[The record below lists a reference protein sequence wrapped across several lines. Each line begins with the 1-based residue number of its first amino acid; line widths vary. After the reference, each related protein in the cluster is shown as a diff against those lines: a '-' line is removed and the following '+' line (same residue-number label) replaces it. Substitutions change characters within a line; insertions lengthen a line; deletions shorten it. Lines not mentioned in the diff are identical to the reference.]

1 MRINIVG
8 DFKCNN
14 VSKITFDTNLKS
26 ILSESDINVV
36 NFEAPIKLP
45 NSKRILKSGPNLS
58 QGQQSAEFLEQNGF
72 NLISLANNHVM
83 DYGEDA
89 LENTLAC
96 FKKATTIGAG
106 TWEEAY
112 KIKSFEI
119 DNKKIGFLAVTQ
131 HEFGVLA
138 EKTGNEHSIG
148 SAWMLHPMV
157 DELILKGKKEN
168 DFLFILPHAGIENQS
183 QPLPE
188 LRTLYKHW
196 INMGADGVIASH
208 PHTPQGWEIYKR
220 KPIVYSLGNFCFENH
235 SAKLP
240 PYWFYGLLAYI
251 EIENNI
257 IKLGV
262 NGLYYNIQKG
272 TLEITEESAFKDY
285 LLSINIVLQDKQQY
299 LANINRYCNELMAT
313 YDIAFGDSGYFKFSS
328 QKFFKQLVKRII
340 GKNRSFDK
348 SHFINN
354 LRCEVHRWAITRA
367 TLNEQYL

>member
-8 DFKCNN
+8 DFKCNA
-14 VSKITFDTNLKS
+14 VSKISFDTNLKS
-26 ILSESDINVV
+26 ILSEGNINIV

-45 NSKRILKSGPNLS
+45 QSKKILKSGPNLS
-58 QGQQSAEFLEQNGF
+58 QSLKSAEFLEQNGF

-83 DYGEDA
+83 DYGKDA
-89 LENTLAC
+89 LENTMAC

-119 DNKKIGFLAVTQ
+119 EDKRIGFLALTQ

-138 EKTGNEHSIG
+138 EKTGNEHCIG

-168 DFLFILPHAGIENQS
+168 DFLFILPHAGIENQY

-188 LRTLYKHW
+188 LRTIYKHW

-208 PHTPQGWEIYKR
+208 PHTPQGWETYEG

-240 PYWFYGLLAYI
+240 PYWFYGLIANI
-251 EIENNI
+251 EINEEKIDLDIHGLHYDINSGHISVTKEDSFNNH
-257 IKLGV
+257 L
-262 NGLYYNIQKG
+262 
-272 TLEITEESAFKDY
+272 TT
-285 LLSINIVLQDKQQY
+285 INKVLQDEPQY
-299 LANINRYCNELMAT
+299 LKEVERYCKELMPV
-313 YDIAFGDSGYFKFSS
+313 YDKAFAESGYAKYDSKKYIKLLLRKLFHR
-328 QKFFKQLVKRII
+328 QRPTNVMHLM
-340 GKNRSFDK
+340 
-348 SHFINN
+348 NN
-354 LRCEVHRWAITRA
+354 LRCEVHRWAIARA
-367 TLNEQYL
+367 INHSN

>member
-8 DFKCNN
+8 DFKCNA

-26 ILSESDINVV
+26 ILSKGDITIV

-45 NSKRILKSGPNLS
+45 QSKKILKSGPNLY

-83 DYGEDA
+83 DYGEEA
-89 LENTLAC
+89 LKNTMAC

-112 KIKSFEI
+112 KIKTFEVEH
-119 DNKKIGFLAVTQ
+119 KRIGFLAVTQ

-138 EKTGNEHSIG
+138 EKTGNEHCLG

-168 DFLFILPHAGIENQS
+168 DFLFILPHAGIENQY

-208 PHTPQGWEIYKR
+208 PHTPQGWETYKG

-235 SAKLP
+235 STKLP
-240 PYWFYGLLAYI
+240 PYWFYGLIANI
-251 EIENNI
+251 EINEEKINLDI
-257 IKLGV
+257 Q
-262 NGLYYNIQKG
+262 GLHYDINTGLIS
-272 TLEITEESAFKDY
+272 ITKEDSFNSH
-285 LLSINIVLQDKQQY
+285 LTTINKVLQDDPQY
-299 LANINRYCNELMAT
+299 LKEVERYCQELMPV
-313 YDIAFGDSGYFKFSS
+313 YDKAFAESGYIKFNS
-328 QKFFKQLVKRII
+328 KKYVRM
-340 GKNRSFDK
+340 
-348 SHFINN
+348 FIRKLFHQERTTNVVHMLNN
-354 LRCEVHRWAITRA
+354 IRCEVHRWAITR
-367 TLNEQYL
+367 NIQNI